1 NREFLSVAI
10 SPDGKLL
17 ATGSGTRDEEKS
29 RPGLV
34 RLWNAITGQLR
45 VILKGHP
52 GAVAGVAFSPDGK
65 VLASYGPEGTIK
77 RWDLAS
83 FRELSSTKIRTKR
96 LLFIWF
102 RKDGTLLAIAGKQQ
116 GVLAI
121 VDARTGKQ
129 LGKIEGPIRA
139 IGSLAISADGRF
151 LAGESA
157 K

>member
-1 NREFLSVAI
+1 AIFKSGAEPVTLAFSPDGKTLAAGGGFMDHPALGDHRRVGEIRIHDLTSGQLRKVLKEPNREFLSVAI

-96 LLFIWF
+96 
-102 RKDGTLLAIAGKQQ
+102 
-116 GVLAI
+116 
-121 VDARTGKQ
+121 
-129 LGKIEGPIRA
+129 
-139 IGSLAISADGRF
+139 
-151 LAGESA
+151 
-157 K
+157 